1 MKKNSALKLTI
12 LIVCI
17 ILISLIS
24 FVGIYKLQGGMIK
37 NIMPDY
43 LVSKELNGTR
53 LIKFVVDDSTK
64 EVESAT
70 TEETTEEASEETSA
84 EDETEEQAD
93 ENTET
98 VPVNSKE
105 VLTAENYELSKNIIQ
120 KRLNQFNMIN
130 YDLRVDTT
138 TGDIALEVPENSG
151 IDDILGYLL
160 SQGTFKIIDTETE
173 EVLLDNS
180 NIEEAKTMYYTDT
193 TGTTVYLNIV
203 FNDEGKQKL
212 EEISKTYVETT
223 DEEGNSTTKTITI
236 KLDDETITTTYFG
249 QTMSNGELPLTIGSP
264 TTDSNTLQNYFVQSG
279 EIAIVLNNGIIPI
292 VYDIGTNEYVAP
304 VITQDIL
311 NKIILAAIIIFAL
324 MVVYLIIRHRTY
336 GIISALS
343 IIGYIALYLIVVRF
357 TDTIISLEAMAA
369 IGIAIILEF
378 VFVQA
383 IAKKL
388 RENSANA
395 DVTIKKEL
403 IKNISLQIPM
413 YIMAVVF
420 VFVEWETIKSFGI
433 ALFWGLIISLIYNF
447 VFTRLMF
454 IQRANMKK

>member
-311 NKIILAAIIIFAL
+311 NKIILAAIIILAL

-454 IQRANMKK
+454 IQMANMKK

>member
-311 NKIILAAIIIFAL
+311 NKIILAAIIILAL

-378 VFVQA
+378 IFVQA

>member
-1 MKKNSALKLTI
+1 MKKNSALKMTI
-12 LIVCI
+12 LIISI

-24 FVGIYKLQGGMIK
+24 FIGIYRLQGGMIK

-53 LIKFVVDDSTK
+53 LITFVVDDSTK
-64 EVESAT
+64 EVTTNTSEES
-70 TEETTEEASEETSA
+70 TEGSSDETTNEST
-84 EDETEEQAD
+84 D
-93 ENTET
+93 ENTEQ

-105 VLTAENYELSKNIIQ
+105 VLTEENYELAKNIMQ
-120 KRLNQFNMIN
+120 KRLDQFNMIN
-130 YDLRVDTT
+130 YDLRVDKT
-138 TGDIALEVPENSG
+138 TGTIALEVPENSG
-151 IDDILGYLL
+151 IDDILAYLL
-160 SQGTFKIIDTETE
+160 SQGNFQIIDTDTE
-173 EVLLDNS
+173 EILLDNS

-264 TTDSNTLQNYFVQSG
+264 TTDTNTLQNYFVQSG

-343 IIGYIALYLIVVRF
+343 IIGYIPLYLIVVRF

>member
-311 NKIILAAIIIFAL
+311 NKIILAAIIILAL

-378 VFVQA
+378 IFVQA

-413 YIMAVVF
+413 YIMAVVS

-454 IQRANMKK
+454 IQMANMKK

>member
-212 EEISKTYVETT
+212 EEISKTYVQTT

>member
-1 MKKNSALKLTI
+1 MKKNSALKMTI

-53 LIKFVVDDSTK
+53 LIKFIVDDSNK
-64 EVESAT
+64 EVENT
-70 TEETTEEASEETSA
+70 TSENSS
-84 EDETEEQAD
+84 DETETDNTTD

-98 VPVNSKE
+98 VPVNSKD
-105 VLTAENYELSKNIIQ
+105 VLTEENYELAKNIMQ
-120 KRLNQFNMIN
+120 NRLNQFNMIN
-130 YDLRVDTT
+130 YDLRVDKT

-151 IDDILGYLL
+151 IDDILVYLL
-160 SQGTFKIIDTETE
+160 SQGNFKILDTDTE

-180 NIEEAKTMYYTDT
+180 NIKEAKTMYYTDT
-193 TGTTVYLNIV
+193 TGTTVYLNII
-203 FNDEGKQKL
+203 FNEEGKQKL
-212 EEISKTYVETT
+212 EEISKTYVQTT
-223 DEEGNSTTKTITI
+223 DEEGNSTTKTVTI

-249 QTMSNGELPLTIGSP
+249 QTMSNGELPLTIGST
-264 TTDSNTLQNYFVQSG
+264 TTDTNTLQNYFVQSG

-304 VITQDIL
+304 IITPDIL
-311 NKIILAAIIIFAL
+311 NKIIITAIIIIAL
-324 MVVYLIIRHRTY
+324 MIAYLVIRY
-336 GIISALS
+336 KSFGIISAIS
-343 IIGYIALYLIVVRF
+343 IIGYIALYLIIVRF
-357 TDTIISLEAMAA
+357 TDTVISLEAMAA
-369 IGIAIILEF
+369 IGIGIILEF
-378 VFVQA
+378 IFVQ
-383 IAKKL
+383 IISKKL
-388 RENSANA
+388 KENSANA

-403 IKNISLQIPM
+403 LKNISLQIPL
-413 YIMAVVF
+413 YIMAIVF

-447 VFTRLMF
+447 IFTRLMF
-454 IQRANMKK
+454 IQKADMKK

>member
-212 EEISKTYVETT
+212 EEISKTYVQTT

-264 TTDSNTLQNYFVQSG
+264 TTDTNTLQNYFVQSG

>member
-1 MKKNSALKLTI
+1 MKKNSALKMTI

-53 LIKFVVDDSTK
+53 LIKFIVDDSNK
-64 EVESAT
+64 EVENT
-70 TEETTEEASEETSA
+70 TSENSS
-84 EDETEEQAD
+84 DETETDNTAD

-98 VPVNSKE
+98 VPVNSKD
-105 VLTAENYELSKNIIQ
+105 VLTEENYELAKNIMQ

-130 YDLRVDTT
+130 YDLRVDKT

-151 IDDILGYLL
+151 IDDILVYLL
-160 SQGTFKIIDTETE
+160 SQGNFKILDTDTE

-180 NIEEAKTMYYTDT
+180 NIKEAKTMYYTDT
-193 TGTTVYLNIV
+193 TGTTVYLNII
-203 FNDEGKQKL
+203 FNEEGKQKL
-212 EEISKTYVETT
+212 EEISKTYVQTT
-223 DEEGNSTTKTITI
+223 DEEGNSTTKTVTI

-249 QTMSNGELPLTIGSP
+249 QTMSNGELPLTIGST
-264 TTDSNTLQNYFVQSG
+264 TTDTNTLQNYFVQSG

-304 VITQDIL
+304 IITPDIL
-311 NKIILAAIIIFAL
+311 NKIIITAIIIIAL
-324 MVVYLIIRHRTY
+324 MIVYLVIRY
-336 GIISALS
+336 KSFGIISAIS
-343 IIGYIALYLIVVRF
+343 IIGYIALYLITVRF
-357 TDTIISLEAMAA
+357 TDTVISLEAMAA
-369 IGIAIILEF
+369 IGIGIILEF
-378 VFVQA
+378 IFVQI

-388 RENSANA
+388 KENSANA

-403 IKNISLQIPM
+403 LKNISVQIPI
-413 YIMAVVF
+413 YIMAIVF

-447 VFTRLMF
+447 IFTRLMF
-454 IQRANMKK
+454 IQKANMKK

>member
-1 MKKNSALKLTI
+1 MKKNSALKMTI

-53 LIKFVVDDSTK
+53 LIKFIVDDSSK
-64 EVESAT
+64 EVENNTSEDSSDEETTNDST
-70 TEETTEEASEETSA
+70 TEE
-84 EDETEEQAD
+84 
-93 ENTET
+93 NKET
-98 VPVNSKE
+98 VPVNSKD
-105 VLTAENYELSKNIIQ
+105 VLTEENYELAKNIMQ
-120 KRLNQFNMIN
+120 NRLNQFNMIN
-130 YDLRVDTT
+130 YDLRVDKT

-151 IDDILGYLL
+151 IDDILVYLL
-160 SQGTFKIIDTETE
+160 SQGNFKILDTDTE

-180 NIEEAKTMYYTDT
+180 NIKEAKTMYYTDT
-193 TGTTVYLNIV
+193 TGTTVYLNII
-203 FNDEGKQKL
+203 FNEEGKQKL
-212 EEISKTYVETT
+212 EEISKTYVQTT
-223 DEEGNSTTKTITI
+223 DEEGNSTTKTVTI

-249 QTMSNGELPLTIGSP
+249 QTMSNGELPLTIGST
-264 TTDSNTLQNYFVQSG
+264 TTDTNTLQNYFVQSG

-304 VITQDIL
+304 IITPDIL
-311 NKIILAAIIIFAL
+311 NKIIITAIIIIAL
-324 MVVYLIIRHRTY
+324 MIVYLVIRY
-336 GIISALS
+336 KSFGIISAIS
-343 IIGYIALYLIVVRF
+343 IIGYIALYLITVRF
-357 TDTIISLEAMAA
+357 TDTVISLEAMAA
-369 IGIAIILEF
+369 IGIGIILEF
-378 VFVQA
+378 IFVQI

-403 IKNISLQIPM
+403 LKNISVQIPI
-413 YIMAVVF
+413 YIMAIVF

-447 VFTRLMF
+447 IFTRLMF
-454 IQRANMKK
+454 IQKANMKK